1 MSNARNL
8 ANLLGT
14 NTTLPSSSIA
24 DSSITAAKIA
34 ADAITTTKIASDAI
48 TTTKI
53 AADAVTHTKIHAL
66 GSMLYTLDNSVYSAS
81 ATGYR
86 TMSDTFT
93 LPSDSVLEQSWA
105 NMCSL
110 TFFGYIS
117 SGAWYWTW
125 RLFDVTD
132 NSIVQPIT
140 GPSSYQ
146 WHGANDTGGFSF
158 TGSVHSNTNQA
169 ARVFD
174 ITGRGGNGI
183 TLEMSAS
190 NGAGSSLQTNASQT
204 LYADQIFLYAGA
216 MTGIHDENGY

>member
-1 MSNARNL
+1 MTRSVITISA
-8 ANLLGT
+8 ANLTGT
-14 NTTLPSSSIA
+14 IGSSQIA
-24 DSSITAAKIA
+24 DG
-34 ADAITTTKIASDAI
+34 AITTTKVADDAI
-48 TTTKI
+48 TQSKI
-53 AADAVTHTKIHAL
+53 NSL
-66 GSMLYTLDNSVYSAS
+66 GSMIYTWDASVYSAP
-81 ATGYR
+81 ATAYR

-110 TFFGYIS
+110 TYFGYIS
-117 SGAWYWTW
+117 AGAYWYTW

-140 GPSSYQ
+140 GPSSYD
-146 WHGANDTGGFSF
+146 WYGASGTGGFRF

-190 NGAGSSLQTNASQT
+190 NSQGSVLNTNASQT